1 MSENEFF
8 ALLMRNRQ
16 KLREADEDLAPQGNP
31 A

>member
-1 MSENEFF
+1 MSESEFF

-16 KLREADEDLAPQGNP
+16 QIREADDDLAPQGNP